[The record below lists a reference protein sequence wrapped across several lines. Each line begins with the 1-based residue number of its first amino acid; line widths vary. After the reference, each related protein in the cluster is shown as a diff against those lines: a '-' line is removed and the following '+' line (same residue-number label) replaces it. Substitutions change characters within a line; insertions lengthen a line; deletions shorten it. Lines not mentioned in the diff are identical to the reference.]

1 MPKIEDIAF
10 ARLVSAGKVYRSAC
24 IVSEKGVNG
33 KWWRK
38 NGMTFSPEDFDSV
51 IESKPEIVI
60 LGTGFMNK
68 ASVLP
73 ETVQRFAAT
82 GIELEA
88 VDSATAAARYNE
100 LLAKGR
106 RVIGAF
112 HLM

>member
-24 IVSEKGVNG
+24 LVFEKSVNG

-38 NGMTFSPEDFDSV
+38 SGMSFSPEDFDSV
-51 IESKPEIVI
+51 IEGKPEVVV
-60 LGTGFMNK
+60 LGIGFMNK
-68 ASVLP
+68 ASVPP
-73 ETVQRFAAT
+73 ETVQFFAAA
-82 GIELEA
+82 GIELVTA
-88 VDSATAAARYNE
+88 DSATAAARYNE